1 MAATHQARVA
11 LDADVFLDPR
21 GGGRALVVRWEHG
34 QDPDGEPD
42 DAHVTLSLWRGP
54 VCAGTFRLA
63 RAEVP
68 ALLATLTAGLAA
80 TTR

>member
-34 QDPDGEPD
+34 QDPED
-42 DAHVTLSLWRGP
+42 DQVTLSLWRGA